1 MSTGLNDN
9 LHVNINIKWLIQIIT
24 ASVLLTSFYFQV
36 RGTLDDHGARITQM
50 HDEIV
55 GIQTRLEQMEKE
67 HIEELE
73 HDNEQLQV
81 ENKSLLERFGIKKR
95 DD

>member
-1 MSTGLNDN
+1 MTKLNDN

-36 RGTLDDHGARITQM
+36 RGTLDDHGIRITQI

-55 GIQTRLEQMEKE
+55 GIQARLEQMEKE
-67 HIEELE
+67 HVEELE
-73 HDNEQLQV
+73 HHNEELLE
-81 ENKSLLERFGIKKR
+81 ENKSLLERFGVKKR
-95 DD
+95 

>member
-1 MSTGLNDN
+1 VTKLNDN

-36 RGTLDDHGARITQM
+36 RGTLDDHGSRITQM

-55 GIQTRLEQMEKE
+55 GIQKRLEQMEKE
-67 HIEELE
+67 HVEELE
-73 HDNEQLQV
+73 HHNEELQE
-81 ENKSLLERFGIKKR
+81 ENKSLLEKVGLRKR
-95 DD
+95 